1 MNKLVKLSVLL
12 AALATV
18 SMVSAPARAEKIR
31 DLAEIKGAREN
42 QLVGYGIITGLDGTG
57 DDMSAP
63 LATQSALALLRR
75 LGVQVDA
82 KQLRLKN
89 IAAVIV
95 TATIPAFAKA
105 GTKLDVTVSS
115 IGNAKSLSGGV
126 LIQTL
131 LKGANRKTYA
141 VAQGNLIIGGY
152 AAKGKS
158 GTTVQSGSQ
167 TTGRIPQG
175 ALVERE
181 IPTKFMLKGQLSLSI
196 RYPSFLVASR
206 MSKAIVDHLGKGSAR
221 ATDGGSVVVTV
232 PKKYL
237 KRPVD
242 LIAEIQ
248 QLDVTPE
255 QRARIVV
262 SERTQ
267 TIVAGGDV
275 RLSPVAVVH
284 GNLTI
289 IVKEQPKVSQPKA
302 AFTDGKPVKVDK
314 SDVVVEEKETAF
326 QYLEGAATL
335 SDLSSV
341 LGTLGLSARELISV
355 LQALKTAGALQAELV
370 VQ

>member
-1 MNKLVKLSVLL
+1 MFMNVRSSVIL
-12 AALATV
+12 AVLATLLTV
-18 SMVSAPARAEKIR
+18 GGTARAEKIR

-42 QLVGYGIITGLDGTG
+42 QLVGYGIVTGLGGTG
-57 DDMSAP
+57 DDQTAP

-75 LGVQVDA
+75 LGVQVNA
-82 KQLRLKN
+82 RQLRLKN

-95 TATIPAFAKA
+95 TATIPAFAKS
-105 GTKLDVTVSS
+105 GTKLDVTISS
-115 IGNAKSLSGGV
+115 IGNAKSLAGGV

-141 VAQGNLIIGGY
+141 VAQGALIIGGY

-158 GTTVQSGSQ
+158 GTKVKTGTQ
-167 TTGRIPQG
+167 TTGSIPQG

-181 IPTKFMLKGQLSLSI
+181 IPTKFMFKGKLSLSL
-196 RYPSFLVASR
+196 RHPSFVVASR
-206 MSKAIVDHLGKGSAR
+206 MAKAIRKRLGNGA
-221 ATDGGSVVVTV
+221 AYAPDGGTIIVSV
-232 PKKYL
+232 PKKFL

-248 QLDVTPE
+248 QLDVKPE
-255 QRARIVV
+255 QRARIVI

-289 IVKEQPKVSQPKA
+289 IVKERPRVSQPAPFTKA
-302 AFTDGKPVKVDK
+302 KATKVED
-314 SDVVVEEKETAF
+314 SDVAVEETESAF

-335 SDLSSV
+335 SDLSTV